1 MQLNDKE
8 ETKKIEWSS
17 IQKMIF
23 GYTDKEIEYLDDEAI
38 DELEKELEITKNDK
52 FPTLTRAMLL
62 NQRKTEN
69 YLDELESNFG
79 DGEE

>member
-1 MQLNDKE
+1 MQFKE
-8 ETKKIEWSS
+8 ENKKPEWNS
-17 IQKMIF
+17 IQKMLL
-23 GYTDKEIEYLDDEAI
+23 GYTDREVELLDDEAI
-38 DELEKELEITKNDK
+38 EELEKELEITKNDK